1 MQQIDTPKVFSV
13 RLPNLATVNAH
24 ASTLNGA
31 HSSRILRR
39 SRRAYLNQLVRL
51 WNHWPEQFRVSPVGR
66 AFGSHLHSVVQ
77 ANADRRQYFGTFFL
91 RNRAE
96 LELMNRLV
104 NQKPHGEELRISIVA
119 CSKGAEVY
127 SIMWA
132 LRSARPDLKIRM
144 HAVDIS
150 SEILEFAEKGIYS
163 RFSGAHQEAL
173 NGQRSLDWNTA
184 QDQNAPIFERMT
196 EEELQAIA
204 DLAGDEVRIRPSI
217 KKGITWIQG
226 DAASPELVAVLGLQ
240 DLVVANR
247 FLCHMMPVDAEKC
260 LRNLVR
266 LVKPGGYLFIS
277 GIDLEVRLK
286 VAADLGWKPVTE
298 LMKEVYEGD
307 SSLAKGW
314 PLEYWGLEPFSAQRT
329 DWKMRYASVFQIGQ
343 VLETFQ
349 DSRAGSQ
356 FRD

>member
-1 MQQIDTPKVFSV
+1 MQQIDVPEVSSV
-13 RLPNLATVNAH
+13 RVAKHIATLSAH
-24 ASTLNGA
+24 ASTRNDSY
-31 HSSRILRR
+31 SSRILRR
-39 SRRAYLNQLVRL
+39 CRRAYLNQLVRL
-51 WNHWPEQFRVSPVGR
+51 WNHLPEPFRLSLVGR
-66 AFGSHLHSVVQ
+66 AFGSHVHFVVQ

-96 LELMNRLV
+96 LELMSRLMDH
-104 NQKPHGEELRISIVA
+104 KSHGEELKISVLA

-163 RFSGAHQEAL
+163 RFSGVHQEPL
-173 NGQRSLDWNTA
+173 NDQKSVEWNTA
-184 QDQNAPIFERMT
+184 KDQNAPIFERMT
-196 EEELQAIA
+196 EEELRAMG
-204 DLAGDEVRIRPSI
+204 DLAGDLVSIRSSI

-226 DAASPELVAVLGLQ
+226 DAASHELAAVIGLQ

-298 LMKEVYEGD
+298 LMKEIHEGD
-307 SSLAKGW
+307 TSLAKGW
-314 PLEYWGLEPFSAQRT
+314 PLEYWGLEPFSAERT

-343 VLETFQ
+343 
-349 DSRAGSQ
+349 GS
-356 FRD
+356 